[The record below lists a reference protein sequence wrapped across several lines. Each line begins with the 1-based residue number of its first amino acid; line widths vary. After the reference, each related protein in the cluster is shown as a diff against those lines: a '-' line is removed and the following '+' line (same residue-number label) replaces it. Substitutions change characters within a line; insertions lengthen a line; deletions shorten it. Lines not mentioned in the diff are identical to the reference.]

1 MTSTACDDQ
10 WAMDRDAAVD
20 ELARTVGPTE
30 WRGGGNM
37 RHAGHTI
44 TWGEYCMRRHEL
56 EEEEEGATKR
66 HDLLTKLAMEHAP
79 DEWGDAATWTYDERQ
94 FGWNEYQLRRTEL
107 INRPSWD
114 DAPEWAQWLAQD
126 VSGRWMWYGDEP
138 SPVYDAEE
146 WQPESGKF
154 FTASSGAVPAGH
166 DWRDTLE
173 PRPQAQSDIKKC
185 KHCGVTFQ
193 RPHLDSVPDD
203 CCTRCHEEIAAKG
216 WDEGEE
222 RIDRIAQSDASGDH
236 YEHERQT
243 AAKVSDD
250 RPVCPECVAQ
260 DSDPVNH
267 PAHYTNGAIECID
280 ALEAATVNKRG
291 IEAVCTAN
299 AIKYLWRYES
309 KGGAEDVRKARW
321 YIDRL
326 LAALEEGQ

>member
-20 ELARTVGPTE
+20 ELARTVCPTE

-166 DWRDTLE
+166 DWRETLE
-173 PRPQAQSDIKKC
+173 KRPAFDESVKWTTKACTQCADAIGQNGATGEHYSEAP
-185 KHCGVTFQ
+185 CG
-193 RPHLDSVPDD
+193 
-203 CCTRCHEEIAAKG
+203 
-216 WDEGEE
+216 
-222 RIDRIAQSDASGDH
+222 SDASACDLNPCGAC
-236 YEHERQT
+236 YAE
-243 AAKVSDD
+243 
-250 RPVCPECVAQ
+250 
-260 DSDPVNH
+260 DSDSESALSQALREAKQPRYQDH
-267 PAHYTNGAIECID
+267 NGDDWID
-280 ALEAATVNKRG
+280 EFARTATPEEFRG
-291 IEAVCTAN
+291 AMRFTVG
-299 AIKYLWRYES
+299 KYLRRLGR
-309 KGGAEDVRKARW
+309 KDAELSEVRKMRDYCQRW
-321 YIDRL
+321 EAYL
-326 LAALEEGQ
+326 MELES